1 MPLIGSGREGRPS
14 NRETTVMRIAS
25 AGLLLT
31 SVFAAR
37 AGAQAHYYNLDGGRP
52 TRVEDAVPTERGGVD
67 LHLAALRLERLDDGT
82 YRWRSEPKVS
92 FGMLP
97 MTSFELR
104 VPITHL
110 GRSGARG
117 RSTTALAGIGVGAQR
132 GLTVEK
138 ARLPALALAGE
149 AFVPVGGFSS
159 GRTSY
164 AVQMLATKTTPIVRT
179 HLNASLGTYGVR
191 APRQIAATG
200 PVCPPGFVPLPGGGC
215 EEYVAP
221 PDVPCA
227 VVPVDP
233 SGSHGALLNASGRC
247 GPSRASQQIAQRP
260 YGLRWATGLGVDR
273 TFPLHSMLV
282 AADVVAERFLGLY
295 PNEIGRAHV

>member
-1 MPLIGSGREGRPS
+1 MTPAAESDARLASSRPHAVAAVRSSAPRAVDTRTARSVACDIIGSPVDGSSIPGPSARRMPLIGSGREGRPS
-14 NRETTVMRIAS
+14 DRETTVMRIVS
-25 AGLLLT
+25 AALLLT
-31 SVFAAR
+31 SVFADR
-37 AGAQAHYYNLDGGRP
+37 GRAQAHYYNLDGGRP

-67 LHLAALRLERLDDGT
+67 LHLAALRLERLDDAT

-104 VPITHL
+104 APITHL
-110 GRSGARG
+110 VRSGARG
-117 RSTTALAGIGVGAQR
+117 RGTTALAGIGVGAQR
-132 GLTVEK
+132 GLNVER

-149 AFVPVGGFSS
+149 ALVPVGGFSS

-200 PVCPPGFVPLPGGGC
+200 PVCPPGFVPVPGGGC
-215 EEYVAP
+215 EE
-221 PDVPCA
+221 
-227 VVPVDP
+227 
-233 SGSHGALLNASGRC
+233 
-247 GPSRASQQIAQRP
+247 
-260 YGLRWATGLGVDR
+260 
-273 TFPLHSMLV
+273 
-282 AADVVAERFLGLY
+282 
-295 PNEIGRAHV
+295 